1 MNQMTKLFTL
11 SALTL
16 VLAACAHEP
25 NPNLEQARASYAELQ
40 ANPQA
45 QSLAGVETKE
55 AGDML
60 NRANQAYEAGHGSV
74 EVDHL
79 SYLANRRID
88 VANETI
94 LQKNAEESLKTAP
107 AQRTQA
113 QLDARN
119 QQVDVLLQHLQAKE
133 TERGSVVTL
142 GDVLFEVDRAE
153 LTASGMQNVQQ
164 LADYL
169 LQNPDRQVVVE
180 GFTDSTG
187 TRDHNLRLSQARADS
202 VRSALVAR
210 GVDPRRITTHG
221 FGQDYPVASNAT
233 ADSRTLNRR
242 VEVTIAHGP
251 EPVAP
256 RPPLL

>member
-1 MNQMTKLFTL
+1 MNRLLTL
-11 SALTL
+11 SALAL
-16 VLAACAHEP
+16 VLTGCAHEP
-25 NPNLEQARASYAELQ
+25 NPNLEQARAGYAELQ

-45 QSLAGVETKE
+45 QSLASVETEE
-55 AGDML
+55 AAQML
-60 NRANQAYEAGHGSV
+60 NRANQAYEAGHDTAQ
-74 EVDHL
+74 VDHL
-79 SYLANRRID
+79 AYLANRRID
-88 VANETI
+88 VARETL
-94 LQKNAEESLKTAP
+94 LQKNAEASLADAP

-119 QQVDVLLQHLQAKE
+119 QQVDKLLQHLQAKE

-142 GDVLFEVDRAE
+142 GDVLFEVDRAQ
-153 LTASGMQNVQQ
+153 LTAPGMQNVQE
-164 LADYL
+164 LGNYL

-202 VRSALVAR
+202 VRSALVAM

-221 FGQDYPVASNAT
+221 FGQDYPVASNDT

-242 VEVTIAHGP
+242 VEVTIAHGQG
-251 EPVAP
+251 PVAP
-256 RPPLL
+256 RARL

>member
-1 MNQMTKLFTL
+1 MNRTTRIFTL
-11 SALTL
+11 SALAL
-16 VLAACAHEP
+16 VLAGCAHEP
-25 NPNLEQARASYAELQ
+25 NPNLEKARAGYAELQ

-45 QSLAGVETKE
+45 QSLAGVETRE

-60 NRANQAYEAGHGSV
+60 TRANQAYEAGQGSV
-74 EVDHL
+74 HVDHL
-79 SYLANRRID
+79 AYLANRRID
-88 VANETI
+88 VARETI
-94 LQKNAEESLKTAP
+94 LQKNAEEALKNAP
-107 AQRTQA
+107 AQRTRA
-113 QLDARN
+113 QLEARN
-119 QQVDVLLQHLQAKE
+119 QQVDVLLQQLQARQ

-153 LTASGMQNVQQ
+153 LTASGMQNVQE
-164 LADYL
+164 LASYL
-169 LQNPDRQVVVE
+169 QQNPDRQVVVE

-221 FGQDYPVASNAT
+221 FGQDYPVASNDT

-242 VEVTIAHGP
+242 VEVTISHGQG
-251 EPVAP
+251 PVAP
-256 RPPLL
+256 RARM